1 MLFEKC
7 NRKQERKKRYLAEIN
22 VVETSDDM
30 MKLVDNSAVKVI
42 RFLFMVMKERKKVY
56 FEETCH

>member
-1 MLFEKC
+1 M
-7 NRKQERKKRYLAEIN
+7 QRKKRYLAEIN